1 MCAVLADPHR
11 AHWKSDETSTEAE
24 LRSTLDH
31 FIAYSGRYEV
41 DEAQGSVVHHIEIH
55 VVPNFIGT
63 DFKRRVSFEGSL
75 LKLQPV
81 EPLAG
86 DIVEYT
92 LTWERA

>member
-1 MCAVLADPHR
+1 M
-11 AHWKSDETSTEAE
+11 
-24 LRSTLDH
+24 DH